1 MSSQLGLPARG
12 SNITVLITEVHSSP
26 NSPLVEFWG
35 KLNQVRTLDHQS
47 LSPVNLFQE
56 LEGNPGDLCLVK
68 INLTWYRCRI
78 VSRNGSNCK
87 VFLIDEGITFIT
99 TTKLLAWGKL
109 EHFHLP
115 PEAERCVLANVLP
128 LSPENRWSPG
138 AIEFL
143 KYLRG
148 RESEAHVQDVLVQ
161 QKKLILDIP
170 CISRQ
175 MYEMGLAKKLGSS
188 WFLDVVKASDPHSS
202 GKMSPAA
209 LPIPIGEVEQLQ
221 NKELYMYPQLL
232 AGAVETV
239 VVTEVTNPQRVFC
252 QLKVFSH
259 ELKKLSEQITQCC
272 IGRTASCSVGPEMIG
287 FPCAARGSDG
297 RWCRSVLQQV
307 LPTNDLVEV
316 LNVDLGTKQFVQME
330 NVRPLAPE
338 FFRMP
343 VVTYLCSL
351 NGIIDRGVGWTS
363 TQIDYL
369 KTLLLHKTLIA
380 KFEYQGISE
389 GVYYVT
395 LYGDEN
401 KNLNNLFSSKES
413 SLHESEKTLHNYA
426 IGNASYSSPH
436 PFQLKNNEGKLLL
449 SGQTLGDGERMNMFS
464 VENLLPNSSHMA
476 WVAHVCNPSEF
487 WIQTQNHAKELDK
500 LMDKMHHLY
509 QHSDNKDVIET
520 PTVGTYCAAKADD
533 GVFYR
538 AVVSEV
544 GKAHIKVFFVDYGD
558 TKEVDG
564 RNIRTLPDIFK
575 ELPKLALKC
584 ALVGVC
590 PKGHTWSC
598 FAIEY
603 FSKIATDKIL
613 KVYVMAKR
621 DDTHLVTLT
630 NSEASGEKD
639 ISQMLCSS
647 GLAERDE
654 KPPNISTHN
663 SKAGCSGVYKN
674 SVASFQTQSIFDISN
689 KEKQIDK
696 FKACMFPIGS
706 VLDVNVSYINSP
718 NDFWCQL
725 AQNAVHLKLLMQ
737 DMQAYYAGSEFE
749 PLTERSCVACHPDNR
764 MWYRAL
770 VIHNYKT
777 PLVDVLFVDYGQ
789 TRAVSLY
796 ELRRICPEFLQLQG
810 QAFRCSLFNPLE
822 AMSVVNEWN
831 EEAKETFHN
840 FVETASTNIL
850 PLKCTV
856 YAVMY
861 NEQKIVF
868 NMVDLETPFESICTI
883 MANLAKVEPAKK
895 DPGSSFRLD
904 TFYYSTHNIKTGTE
918 EQVTV
923 TCVVSVNQFY
933 CQLEKNADV
942 IKDLK
947 VKVNDLCQQL
957 ARVKTPTVFGTLC
970 FAKYT
975 DGLWYRAQ
983 VKATRPS
990 VLVHF
995 VDYGD
1000 TTEVAKSDLLPVP
1013 KEAYD
1018 IMSVPVQAVVC
1029 CLSDVPADVP
1039 SEVNGWFTTT
1049 ATECKFSALVVAK
1062 EPNGNLLVE
1071 LYRKEIQINSKLKKI
1086 FQIES
1091 QIEGKVIYEGRKV
1104 ETPTANKVPKTTFSP
1119 EAMPVPPKTIRKLM
1133 LEPKPAHQVRSEQV
1147 RSEMLTSKQ
1156 NSQNGPRVK
1165 ASSKEMYLPPHLRQH
1180 YDGQMIK
1187 KPRQEHLIVANNS
1200 KHSDSTLPSK
1210 ESDNVLPQAKNPQR
1224 PKLKDIPKNSLP
1236 SGMEA
1241 DVYVSHYNSPLS
1253 FYVQLVRDEDNIFSL
1268 VDKLNDSLSTPKISL
1283 AGVAAG
1289 EVVKAQFAGDS
1300 LWYRAVVREVL
1311 SNSMALVEFIDFGNT
1326 AQLSTSQIANLDKEF
1341 VQLPRY
1347 STHCMLSGCGSLELL
1362 DAEVVQTLK
1371 RDMGSNAEK
1380 KLNCQFVQ
1388 LSEDVWEVTLVD
1400 NGVQIRCDAPSRCPK
1415 ISPDFEHVVK
1425 KSAQN
1430 PETSLKSCY
1439 LYYHPMNF
1447 KVGQQLP
1454 VYISAVCDAQSFWC
1468 QSLDSVELDKLSES
1482 LSEIGNA
1489 ESNEHVSISTLSPGT
1504 PCVALFAED
1513 QLWCRA
1519 EVLNKNGRELSVL
1532 FVDYGNTSQVT
1543 DSNVREITDDL
1554 LTTPPQAFLCKL
1566 EGFDVCRGSW
1576 CDGAVDELISITADK
1591 LLQMTITKIS
1601 SDDGKDTCF
1610 VQLECEGLMIN
1621 EKMKTWWVSS
1631 TPDDKQNV
1639 AQSSLD
1645 ERQQSTDPTEKV
1657 SKDEAP
1663 ELEEIGVNGAR
1674 TERHVTN
1681 DLLMTV
1687 TRTSEHIE
1695 NSVEDTS
1702 VISPESPLEQ
1712 RHLSESQSPNERVN
1726 VVPTPERNILFND
1739 IGIEENKLLLQIIA
1753 ENVGESDQNYDE
1765 ESASVMQTTWPG
1777 EITSPDQSLQKASD
1791 ESVLSTSQFKDWA
1804 ACNMSASSEVMSY
1817 SVAQNKASND
1827 CNLTNSSP
1835 ITSGMSMKM
1844 VPCYDLVAVLK
1855 EMNNMT
1861 TSDETLEVSKENTYS
1876 DVPDDSRPIFT
1887 DVEAMHRAE
1896 EAMHR
1901 TEEAVQ
1907 STEEAVQSTEE
1918 AVHGTEEPV
1927 HRTEEA
1933 VQPTEEAMYRT
1944 EEAVHPTEEVVHPTE
1959 EAVHLTEEAVHP
1971 TEEAVHPTEEAV
1983 HPTEE
1988 AVHRTG
1994 EAVHPTEEAVHHT
2007 GEAVRRTGEA
2017 VRRTG
2022 EAVRRTEEAMHATEE
2037 AVHPTEGAV
2046 HPTEEAMHPTEEA
2059 INPAEGATLAD
2070 SCGLSDDGVTTD
2082 SNDCCIGVAEE
2093 ETNNMTTSDETL
2105 EVSKENTYSDVPDDS
2120 RPIFK
2125 DEAMHRAEEA
2135 MHRAE
2140 EAMHHT
2146 EEAVHATEEAMHATE
2161 EAMHATEEA
2170 VHPTEEAVHP
2180 TEEAVHP
2187 TEEAVHP
2194 TEEAVHPTEEAVHP
2208 TEEARHPAEGATLAD
2223 SCGLSDDGATTDS
2236 NDCCIGVAEEETDC
2250 SSRMTVEL
2258 LSSADDCSDVCL
2270 PNVIHLSLV
2279 VNEGCEDGR
2288 R

>member
-99 TTKLLAWGKL
+99 TTKLLAWGKP

-115 PEAERCVLANVLP
+115 PEVELCVLANVLP

-143 KYLRG
+143 KYIRG
-148 RESEAHVQDVLVQ
+148 WESEAHVQDVLVQ

-175 MYEMGLAKKLGSS
+175 MYEMGLAKKLGSR
-188 WFLDVVKASDPHSS
+188 WFLDVVKASDTHSS
-202 GKMSPAA
+202 AKMLPAA
-209 LPIPIGEVEQLQ
+209 LPIPMGEFEQLQ
-221 NKELYMYPQLL
+221 NKELYMYPQLQ

-259 ELKKLSEQITQCC
+259 ELRKLSEQITQCC
-272 IGRTASCSVGPEMIG
+272 IGRTGSCSVGPEMIG
-287 FPCAARGSDG
+287 FPCAARRSDG

-330 NVRPLAPE
+330 NIRPLAPE

-351 NGIIDRGVGWTS
+351 HGIIDRGVGWTS

-369 KTLLLHKTLIA
+369 KSLLLHKTLIA
-380 KFEYQGISE
+380 KFEYQSISE

-426 IGNASYSSPH
+426 IGNASNSSPH
-436 PFQLKNNEGKLLL
+436 SFQLKNNEGKLLL
-449 SGQTLGDGERMNMFS
+449 SGQTLGHGQRMDTFS

-487 WIQTQNHAKELDK
+487 WIQTQNHAKELDN
-500 LMDKMHHLY
+500 LMEKMHHLY
-509 QHSDNKDVIET
+509 QHSDNKDVIEN

-590 PKGHTWSC
+590 PKEHTWSC
-598 FAIEY
+598 FAIDY

-630 NSEASGEKD
+630 DSEASGEKD
-639 ISQMLCSS
+639 ISQLLCSS

-654 KPPNISTHN
+654 KLPNISTQH
-663 SKAGCSGVYKN
+663 SEEGCLSVYKN
-674 SVASFQTQSIFDISN
+674 SVASSQTQNIFDISN
-689 KEKQIDK
+689 KEKHIDK

-725 AQNAVHLKLLMQ
+725 AQNAVHLKLLMH

-749 PLTERSCVACHPDNR
+749 PLTERSCVAFHPDNG

-789 TRAVSLY
+789 TKAVSLH

-868 NMVDLETPFESICTI
+868 NSVDLETPFESICTI
-883 MANLAKVEPAKK
+883 LANLATVEPAKK
-895 DPGSSFRLD
+895 DLGSSFRLD
-904 TFYYSTHNIKTGTE
+904 TYYYSTHNIKTGTE

-983 VKATRPS
+983 IKATRPS

-995 VDYGD
+995 VDYGE

-1049 ATECKFSALVVAK
+1049 ATECKFRALVVAK
-1062 EPNGNLLVE
+1062 KPNGNLLVE
-1071 LYRKEIQINSKLKKI
+1071 LYHKEIQINLKLKKI
-1086 FQIES
+1086 FQIET
-1091 QIEGKVIYEGRKV
+1091 QIEGKVLYEGRRV
-1104 ETPTANKVPKTTFSP
+1104 ETPTANKVSKTTFSK
-1119 EAMPVPPKTIRKLM
+1119 EAMPVPPKTIQKLM
-1133 LEPKPAHQVRSEQV
+1133 IEPKPARQV

-1156 NSQNGPRVK
+1156 SSQNGPRLK
-1165 ASSKEMYLPPHLRQH
+1165 ASSKEMYLPPHQRQH
-1180 YDGQMIK
+1180 YGGQMIK
-1187 KPRQEHLIVANNS
+1187 KPGQEHVIVANNA

-1210 ESDNVLPQAKNPQR
+1210 ESDNVLPQAKNPRR
-1224 PKLKDIPKNSLP
+1224 PKLEDIPKNSLP
-1236 SGMEA
+1236 SGMKA

-1253 FYVQLVRDEDNIFSL
+1253 FYVQLVREEDTIFSL

-1283 AGVAAG
+1283 TEVAAG
-1289 EVVKAQFAGDS
+1289 EVVEAQFADDS

-1311 SNSMALVEFIDFGNT
+1311 SNSMAVVEFIDFGNT
-1326 AQLSTSQIANLDKEF
+1326 AQLSTSQMANLDQQF

-1347 STHCMLSGCGSLELL
+1347 STHCRLSGCGSLELL

-1380 KLNCQFVQ
+1380 KLKCQFVQ
-1388 LSEDVWEVTLVD
+1388 LSDDVWEVTLVD
-1400 NGVQIRCDAPSRCPK
+1400 NGVQIRCDVPSRYPK
-1415 ISPDFEHVVK
+1415 ISPDFEHVVEK
-1425 KSAQN
+1425 TVQN
-1430 PETSLKSCY
+1430 PETSLKSRS
-1439 LYYHPMNF
+1439 LYYHPVNF
-1447 KVGQQLP
+1447 KVGQQLE
-1454 VYISAVCDAQSFWC
+1454 VYISAVYDAQSFWC
-1468 QSLDSVELDKLSES
+1468 QSLDSVELDKLFES

-1489 ESNEHVSISTLSPGT
+1489 DRNEHVTISTLSPGT

-1519 EVLNKNGRELSVL
+1519 EVLNRNGRELSVL
-1532 FVDYGNTSQVT
+1532 FVDYGNTSQVS
-1543 DSNVREITDDL
+1543 DSDVREITDDL

-1566 EGFDVCRGSW
+1566 EGFDMCRGSW
-1576 CDGAVDELISITADK
+1576 CDGAGDELSSITADK

-1610 VQLECEGLMIN
+1610 VQLECEGVMIN

-1639 AQSSLD
+1639 TESSFD
-1645 ERQQSTDPTEKV
+1645 DRQQSTDSTEKV
-1657 SKDEAP
+1657 SKDETP
-1663 ELEEIGVNGAR
+1663 ELEEIGANGAQ

-1681 DLLMTV
+1681 DLLMAV

-1695 NSVEDTS
+1695 NSVGDTS
-1702 VISPESPLEQ
+1702 IISTEYPLEQ
-1712 RHLSESQSPNERVN
+1712 RRLSGSQSPNEHVN
-1726 VVPTPERNILFND
+1726 VVPTPEGNILFND

-1753 ENVGESDQNYDE
+1753 ENVGESDKNYGE
-1765 ESASVMQTTWPG
+1765 ESTSVMQTIWPG
-1777 EITSPDQSLQKASD
+1777 EITSPDQSLQVASD
-1791 ESVLSTSQFKDWA
+1791 EYGVSTSQIEDWA
-1804 ACNMSASSEVMSY
+1804 PFNMSASSEVMSY
-1817 SVAQNKASND
+1817 SVAQNKASDD
-1827 CNLTNSSP
+1827 CNLANSSP
-1835 ITSGMSMKM
+1835 ITSGMSVK
-1844 VPCYDLVAVLK
+1844 V
-1855 EMNNMT
+1855 NMT
-1861 TSDETLEVSKENTYS
+1861 TSDKTLEVSKENTYS
-1876 DVPDDSRPIFT
+1876 DVPGDSRPIFT
-1887 DVEAMHRAE
+1887 DVERMHRAE
-1896 EAMHR
+1896 EAIHL
-1901 TEEAVQ
+1901 TEEA
-1907 STEEAVQSTEE
+1907 
-1918 AVHGTEEPV
+1918 V

-1933 VQPTEEAMYRT
+1933 VHRT
-1944 EEAVHPTEEVVHPTE
+1944 EEAVHRTKSTVHQTAAAVQRTEEAVQRTE
-1959 EAVHLTEEAVHP
+1959 EAVHRTEEAVHRTEEAVHRTEEAVHP
-1971 TEEAVHPTEEAV
+1971 TEEAVHLTGEAGHPTGEMGHPTEQAVHPTEQAVHLTEEVVHPLEKVVHPTEEVVHPTEQVVHRTEKATHRAEEAGHPTKKAVRPTEEAV

-1988 AVHRTG
+1988 AMHRTD
-1994 EAVHPTEEAVHHT
+1994 
-2007 GEAVRRTGEA
+2007 
-2017 VRRTG
+2017 
-2022 EAVRRTEEAMHATEE
+2022 EAMHR
-2037 AVHPTEGAV
+2037 
-2046 HPTEEAMHPTEEA
+2046 TEEA
-2059 INPAEGATLAD
+2059 INPTEGATLTD
-2070 SCGLSDDGVTTD
+2070 SCGVSDEGATIDG
-2082 SNDCCIGVAEE
+2082 NDCCIGVAEE
-2093 ETNNMTTSDETL
+2093 E
-2105 EVSKENTYSDVPDDS
+2105 
-2120 RPIFK
+2120 R
-2125 DEAMHRAEEA
+2125 
-2135 MHRAE
+2135 
-2140 EAMHHT
+2140 
-2146 EEAVHATEEAMHATE
+2146 
-2161 EAMHATEEA
+2161 
-2170 VHPTEEAVHP
+2170 
-2180 TEEAVHP
+2180 
-2187 TEEAVHP
+2187 
-2194 TEEAVHPTEEAVHP
+2194 
-2208 TEEARHPAEGATLAD
+2208 
-2223 SCGLSDDGATTDS
+2223 
-2236 NDCCIGVAEEETDC
+2236 DC
-2250 SSRMTVEL
+2250 SSRMTMEL
-2258 LSSADDCSDVCL
+2258 FSSADDGSDACL
-2270 PNVIHLSLV
+2270 SNIIHLSLV

>member
-26 NSPLVEFWG
+26 NCPLVEFWG
-35 KLNQVRTLDHQS
+35 KLNQVKTLDHQS

-99 TTKLLAWGKL
+99 TTKLLAWGKV

-115 PEAERCVLANVLP
+115 PEVERCVLANVLP

-188 WFLDVVKASDPHSS
+188 WFLDIVKASDPNSS
-202 GKMSPAA
+202 AKMFPAA
-209 LPIPIGEVEQLQ
+209 LPIPIGEFEQLQ

-272 IGRTASCSVGPEMIG
+272 IGRTTSCSVGPEMIG

-351 NGIIDRGVGWTS
+351 HGIIDRGVGWTS

-380 KFEYQGISE
+380 KFESQSISE

-449 SGQTLGDGERMNMFS
+449 SGQTLGDGERKNMFS

-487 WIQTQNHAKELDK
+487 WIQTQNHANELDK
-500 LMDKMHHLY
+500 LMHKMHHLY

-590 PKGHTWSC
+590 PKEHTWSC

-630 NSEASGEKD
+630 DSEASGEKD
-639 ISQMLCSS
+639 ISQLLCSS
-647 GLAERDE
+647 GLAKRDE
-654 KPPNISTHN
+654 KPPNISTPH
-663 SKAGCSGVYKN
+663 SKAGCFGVYKN
-674 SVASFQTQSIFDISN
+674 SVASFQTQNIFDISN

-749 PLTERSCVACHPDNR
+749 PLTERSCVACHPDNG

-770 VIHNYKT
+770 VIHTYKT
-777 PLVDVLFVDYGQ
+777 PRVDVLFVDYGQ
-789 TRAVSLY
+789 TRAVSLH

-810 QAFRCSLFNPLE
+810 QAIRCSLFNPLE

-895 DPGSSFRLD
+895 DPGSSFHLD

-1039 SEVNGWFTTT
+1039 SKVNGWFTTT

-1071 LYRKEIQINSKLKKI
+1071 LYQKEIQINSKLKKI

-1091 QIEGKVIYEGRKV
+1091 QIEGKVLYEGRKV
-1104 ETPTANKVPKTTFSP
+1104 ETPTANKVPKTTFSK

-1133 LEPKPAHQVRSEQV
+1133 LEPKPAHQV

-1180 YDGQMIK
+1180 YDGQIIK

-1253 FYVQLVRDEDNIFSL
+1253 FYVQLVREEDNIFSL
-1268 VDKLNDSLSTPKISL
+1268 VDKLNDLLSTPKISL
-1283 AGVAAG
+1283 AEVAAG
-1289 EVVKAQFAGDS
+1289 EVVKAQFADDS

-1326 AQLSTSQIANLDKEF
+1326 AQLSTSQMANLDQEF

-1347 STHCMLSGCGSLELL
+1347 SIHCMLSGCGSLELL

-1371 RDMGSNAEK
+1371 RDMGSTAEK

-1415 ISPDFEHVVK
+1415 ISPDFEQVVK
-1425 KSAQN
+1425 KAAQN
-1430 PETSLKSCY
+1430 PETSLKPCS
-1439 LYYHPMNF
+1439 LYYHPVNF
-1447 KVGQQLP
+1447 KVGQQLE

-1543 DSNVREITDDL
+1543 DSNVREITDAL

-1639 AQSSLD
+1639 AQSSFD

-1681 DLLMTV
+1681 DLLMAV
-1687 TRTSEHIE
+1687 TRTTEHID

-1739 IGIEENKLLLQIIA
+1739 IGIEGNKLLLQIIA
-1753 ENVGESDQNYDE
+1753 ENVGESDKNYDE
-1765 ESASVMQTTWPG
+1765 ESALVMQTTWPG

-1791 ESVLSTSQFKDWA
+1791 ESGISTSQFKDWA

-1817 SVAQNKASND
+1817 SVAQNKASDD
-1827 CNLTNSSP
+1827 CNLANSSP
-1835 ITSGMSMKM
+1835 ITSGMSVK
-1844 VPCYDLVAVLK
+1844 
-1855 EMNNMT
+1855 MNNMT

-1887 DVEAMHRAE
+1887 DVEAVHRAE
-1896 EAMHR
+1896 EA
-1901 TEEAVQ
+1901 
-1907 STEEAVQSTEE
+1907 
-1918 AVHGTEEPV
+1918 V

-1933 VQPTEEAMYRT
+1933 VHR
-1944 EEAVHPTEEVVHPTE
+1944 
-1959 EAVHLTEEAVHP
+1959 
-1971 TEEAVHPTEEAV
+1971 
-1983 HPTEE
+1983 TEE
-1988 AVHRTG
+1988 AVHRT
-1994 EAVHPTEEAVHHT
+1994 EEAVH
-2007 GEAVRRTGEA
+2007 
-2017 VRRTG
+2017 
-2022 EAVRRTEEAMHATEE
+2022 RTEEAMH
-2037 AVHPTEGAV
+2037 P
-2046 HPTEEAMHPTEEA
+2046 
-2059 INPAEGATLAD
+2059 
-2070 SCGLSDDGVTTD
+2070 
-2082 SNDCCIGVAEE
+2082 
-2093 ETNNMTTSDETL
+2093 
-2105 EVSKENTYSDVPDDS
+2105 
-2120 RPIFK
+2120 
-2125 DEAMHRAEEA
+2125 
-2135 MHRAE
+2135 
-2140 EAMHHT
+2140 
-2146 EEAVHATEEAMHATE
+2146 
-2161 EAMHATEEA
+2161 TEEA

-2208 TEEARHPAEGATLAD
+2208 TEEAVHPTEEAVHPTEEAVHPTGEAVHPTGEAVHRTEEAVLRTEEAVHRTEEAVHRTEEAVHRTEEAVHRTEEAVHRTEEAVHPTEEAVHPTEEAVHPTEEAVHRTEEAVHRTEEAMHRNEEAMHATEEAVHPTEEAVHPTEEAMHPTEEATNPAEGATLAD

-2250 SSRMTVEL
+2250 NSRMTAEL
-2258 LSSADDCSDVCL
+2258 LSSTDDGSDAYL